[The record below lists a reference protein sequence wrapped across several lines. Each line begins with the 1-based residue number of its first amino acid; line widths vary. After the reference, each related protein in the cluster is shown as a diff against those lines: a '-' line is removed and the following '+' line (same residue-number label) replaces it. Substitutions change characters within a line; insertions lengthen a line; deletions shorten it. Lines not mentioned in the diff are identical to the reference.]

1 MNRRLKSKESVYPMK
16 DILFQPFEF
25 CGMALRNRIM
35 RSATMESMATPA
47 KLPSEDLCK
56 LYEELAR
63 GDVGLIMT
71 SAVRADRRWDGAPDS
86 KNMCL
91 DRDDQIPAFTQLVD
105 RVHALESKAAM
116 QLGSFYRFEG
126 DFVLPS
132 MLARD
137 HSIKPAP
144 RELETAEIKHIIKT
158 YGKAGERAWKA
169 GFDAIQLNAAHGFPL
184 SKFLS
189 PLFNQRQDEYGGNS
203 QNRARI
209 IIEIVAA
216 IKKRIDQ
223 DYPIFIKMNVSD
235 FCDGG
240 MTFDDAIAIAKI
252 LSRNGISAIET
263 SGGTAGSDINQS
275 GPTDPAKWTE
285 GYFVNYAAAIK
296 AEVEIPIILVGGLRN
311 PAMMDDVLN
320 DGKAD
325 LVAMS
330 RPFIIEP
337 RIVKRWMEGNLEP
350 SGCISC
356 DGCIEVF
363 LSGEPVQCVQE

>member
-1 MNRRLKSKESVYPMK
+1 
-16 DILFQPFEF
+16 
-25 CGMALRNRIM
+25 
-35 RSATMESMATPA
+35 MESMATPK
-47 KLPSEDLCK
+47 KLPSEGLCK
-56 LYEELAR
+56 LYEDLAQ
-63 GDVGLIMT
+63 GAVGLIMT
-71 SAVRADRRWDGAPDS
+71 SAVRADRHWDHASDS
-86 KNMCL
+86 QNMCL
-91 DRDDQIPAFTQLVD
+91 DRDDQIPAFAQLVD
-105 RVHALESKAAM
+105 RVHAFESKVGL
-116 QLGSFYRFEG
+116 QLGSFYRFKG

-132 MLARD
+132 MLTQD
-137 HSIKPAP
+137 HSFKPAP
-144 RELETAEIKHIIKT
+144 RELETAEIKRIIKT

-189 PLFNQRQDEYGGNS
+189 PLFNQRQDDYGGS
-203 QNRARI
+203 PKNRARI
-209 IIEIVAA
+209 IIEIVAE

-223 DYPIFIKMNVSD
+223 DYPVFIKMNVSD

-240 MTFDDAIAIAKI
+240 MTLDDAIVIAKI

-285 GYFVNYAAAIK
+285 GYFINYAAAIK
-296 AEVEIPIILVGGLRN
+296 AEAQVPTILVGGLRN
-311 PAMMDDVLN
+311 PTMMDDVLR

-330 RPFIIEP
+330 RPFIMEP
-337 RIVKRWMEGNLEP
+337 RIVKRWMEGNHEP

-363 LSGEPVQCVQE
+363 LSGEPVHCVQE